1 MLARLVCLLALL
13 IVPGAARAQE
23 PWTRP
28 DGCVAKN
35 WSEVEGFRN
44 WINHTPRDNS
54 LDWAE
59 ERSRW
64 SGRGDVWR
72 WLDRLYLAIDGG
84 RVVSLVDC
92 PFTDSLYLY
101 RYEKYDEIARFHI
114 VGVQF
119 YEDFLY
125 ALVMKKT
132 GKIVAIPELPVWSPD
147 RSRFAYAACNLLNSR
162 AQIAVMDMAGEEPKL
177 EGEAPLPCVSLGDC
191 RISWESN
198 TVVIADCQAHP
209 GQAPGREVVRLT
221 RQGES
226 WMATTSNR

>member
-1 MLARLVCLLALL
+1 MLVRLVCLLALL
-13 IVPGAARAQE
+13 IVPDAARAQE
-23 PWTRP
+23 PWTWP

-44 WINHTPRDNS
+44 WINHTRRDNN

-101 RYEKYDEIARFHI
+101 RYEKYDEVGRFHI
-114 VGVQF
+114 VGVRF
-119 YEDFLY
+119 YEDLLY
-125 ALVMKKT
+125 ALVMKKA

-147 RSRFAYAACNLLNSR
+147 RMRFASGVCSLPNS
-162 AQIAVMDMAGEEPKL
+162 QDEIAISRVLP
-177 EGEAPLPCVSLGDC
+177 EGLKMEIEAHMPCGMGDC
-191 RISWESN
+191 DL
-198 TVVIADCQAHP
+198 A
-209 GQAPGREVVRLT
+209 
-221 RQGES
+221 
-226 WMATTSNR
+226 